1 MKLFVSKKKYDL
13 ISNEY
18 LKLSNDYEELRE
30 EYKNS
35 IEISKNNFLRATELE
50 SENEKL
56 LLNEASFNNEIIT
69 LNQEIR
75 LYERT
80 VKLYEKTVKE
90 LEKEIDNLKKGNKA
104 LSEMWNDANRKLW
117 CNQESARQLR
127 KLSEDILSSQ
137 RLDKNY
143 IASYI
148 RNISAYVGGGVG
160 VEVKPKEGKENE

>member
-1 MKLFVSKKKYDL
+1 MKFKLFVSKKKYDL
-13 ISNEY
+13 ISKEY
-18 LKLSNDYEELRE
+18 LKLSDDYEKLRE

-56 LLNEASFNNEIIT
+56 LLNEASLNHEIII
-69 LNQEIR
+69 LNQGM
-75 LYERT
+75 
-80 VKLYEKTVKE
+80 KLYEKTVKE

-127 KLSEDILSSQ
+127 KLSEDILNSQ
-137 RLDKNY
+137 KIDKKQLAAY
-143 IASYI
+143 IHD
-148 RNISAYVGGGVG
+148 ISFYVGGGVG
-160 VEVKPKEGKENE
+160 VEVKSKEEKENE

>member
-30 EYKNS
+30 EYINS
-35 IEISKNNFLRATELE
+35 IEISENNFLRATELE
-50 SENEKL
+50 SKNEKL

-69 LNQEIR
+69 LNQEI
-75 LYERT
+75 
-80 VKLYEKTVKE
+80 KLYEKTVKE

-104 LSEMWNDANRKLW
+104 LSEMWNTTNKKLW

-160 VEVKPKEGKENE
+160 VEVKPKEEKENE

>member
-30 EYKNS
+30 EYINS

-50 SENEKL
+50 SKNEKL
-56 LLNEASFNNEIIT
+56 LLNEASLNHEIII
-69 LNQEIR
+69 LNQGM
-75 LYERT
+75 
-80 VKLYEKTVKE
+80 KLYEKTVKE

-104 LSEMWNDANRKLW
+104 LSEMWNDVNRKLW

-127 KLSEDILSSQ
+127 KLSEDILSLQ
-137 RLDKNY
+137 KLDKNY

-160 VEVKPKEGKENE
+160 VELKPKEGEKKNEQNT

>member
-13 ISNEY
+13 ISNEH
-18 LKLSNDYEELRE
+18 LKLSDDYEELRE

-56 LLNEASFNNEIIT
+56 LLNEASLNHEIII
-69 LNQEIR
+69 LNQGM
-75 LYERT
+75 
-80 VKLYEKTVKE
+80 KLYEKTVKE

-104 LSEMWNDANRKLW
+104 LSEMWNTTNKKLW

-127 KLSEDILSSQ
+127 KLSEDILNSQ
-137 RLDKNY
+137 KIDKKQLAAY
-143 IASYI
+143 IHD
-148 RNISAYVGGGVG
+148 ISFYVGGGVG
-160 VEVKPKEGKENE
+160 VEVKPKEIGDK

>member
-18 LKLSNDYEELRE
+18 LKLSDDYEELRE
-30 EYKNS
+30 EYINS

-56 LLNEASFNNEIIT
+56 LLNEASLNHEIII
-69 LNQEIR
+69 LNQGM
-75 LYERT
+75 
-80 VKLYEKTVKE
+80 KLYEKTVKE

-104 LSEMWNDANRKLW
+104 LSEMWNTTNKKLW

-160 VEVKPKEGKENE
+160 VELKPKEGEKKNEQNT

>member
-1 MKLFVSKKKYDL
+1 MKFKLFVSKKKYDL

-18 LKLSNDYEELRE
+18 LKLSDDYEELRE

-69 LNQEIR
+69 LNQEI
-75 LYERT
+75 
-80 VKLYEKTVKE
+80 KLYEKTVKE

-104 LSEMWNDANRKLW
+104 LSEMWNATNKKLW

-127 KLSEDILSSQ
+127 KLSEDILNSQ
-137 RLDKNY
+137 KIDKKQLATY
-143 IASYI
+143 IHD
-148 RNISAYVGGGVG
+148 ISFYVGGGVG
-160 VEVKPKEGKENE
+160 VEVKPKEEKENE

>member
-1 MKLFVSKKKYDL
+1 MKFKLFVSKKKYDL
-13 ISNEY
+13 ISKEY
-18 LKLSNDYEELRE
+18 LKLSDDYEELRE

-56 LLNEASFNNEIIT
+56 LLNEASLNHEIII
-69 LNQEIR
+69 LNQGM
-75 LYERT
+75 
-80 VKLYEKTVKE
+80 KLYEKTVKE

-127 KLSEDILSSQ
+127 KLSEDILNSQ
-137 RLDKNY
+137 KIDKKQLAAY
-143 IASYI
+143 IHD
-148 RNISAYVGGGVG
+148 ISFYVGGGVG
-160 VEVKPKEGKENE
+160 VEVKSKEEKENE

>member
-18 LKLSNDYEELRE
+18 LKLSNDYEKLRE

-35 IEISKNNFLRATELE
+35 MKISKNNFLRATELE
-50 SENEKL
+50 TENEKL
-56 LLNEASFNNEIIT
+56 LLNEASLNHEIII
-69 LNQEIR
+69 LNQGM
-75 LYERT
+75 
-80 VKLYEKTVKE
+80 KLYEKTVKE

-104 LSEMWNDANRKLW
+104 LSEMWNTTNKKLW

-160 VEVKPKEGKENE
+160 VELKPKEGEKKNEQNT

>member
-18 LKLSNDYEELRE
+18 LKLSNDYEKLRE
-30 EYKNS
+30 EYINS

-56 LLNEASFNNEIIT
+56 LLNEASLNHEIII
-69 LNQEIR
+69 LNQGM
-75 LYERT
+75 
-80 VKLYEKTVKE
+80 KLYEKTVKE

-104 LSEMWNDANRKLW
+104 LSEMWNTTNKKLW
-117 CNQESARQLR
+117 CNQESARQLS

-160 VEVKPKEGKENE
+160 VELKPKEGEKKNEQNT

>member
-13 ISNEY
+13 ISKEY
-18 LKLSNDYEELRE
+18 LKLSDDYEELRE

-56 LLNEASFNNEIIT
+56 LLNEASFNNEIIA
-69 LNQEIR
+69 LNQEI
-75 LYERT
+75 
-80 VKLYEKTVKE
+80 KLYEKTVKE
-90 LEKEIDNLKKGNKA
+90 LEKEIDNLKKGNKV
-104 LSEMWNDANRKLW
+104 LSEMWNTTNKKLW

-127 KLSEDILSSQ
+127 KLSEDILNSQ
-137 RLDKNY
+137 KIDKNY

-160 VEVKPKEGKENE
+160 VELKSKGGEKKNEQNT

>member
-18 LKLSNDYEELRE
+18 LKLSDDYEKLRE

-56 LLNEASFNNEIIT
+56 LLNEVSFNNEIIT
-69 LNQEIR
+69 LNQEI
-75 LYERT
+75 
-80 VKLYEKTVKE
+80 KLYEKTVKE

-104 LSEMWNDANRKLW
+104 LSEMWNATNKKLW

-127 KLSEDILSSQ
+127 KLSEDILSLQ
-137 RLDKNY
+137 KLDKNY

-160 VEVKPKEGKENE
+160 VELKPKEGEKKNEQNT

>member
-18 LKLSNDYEELRE
+18 LKLSNDYEKLRE
-30 EYKNS
+30 EYINS

-56 LLNEASFNNEIIT
+56 LLNEASLNHEIII
-69 LNQEIR
+69 LNQGM
-75 LYERT
+75 
-80 VKLYEKTVKE
+80 KLYEKTVKE

-104 LSEMWNDANRKLW
+104 LSEMWNTTNKKLW

-160 VEVKPKEGKENE
+160 VELKSKEGEKKNEQNT

>member
-18 LKLSNDYEELRE
+18 LKLSDDYEKLRE

-56 LLNEASFNNEIIT
+56 LLNEVSFNNEIIT
-69 LNQEIR
+69 LNQEI
-75 LYERT
+75 
-80 VKLYEKTVKE
+80 KLYEKTVKE

-104 LSEMWNDANRKLW
+104 LSEMWNITNKKLW

-127 KLSEDILSSQ
+127 KLSEDILSLQ
-137 RLDKNY
+137 KLDKNY

-160 VEVKPKEGKENE
+160 VELKPKEGEKKNEQNT

>member
-1 MKLFVSKKKYDL
+1 MKFKLFVSKKKYDL
-13 ISNEY
+13 ISKEY
-18 LKLSNDYEELRE
+18 LKLSDDYEELRE

-56 LLNEASFNNEIIT
+56 LLNEVSFNNEIIT
-69 LNQEIR
+69 LNQEI
-75 LYERT
+75 
-80 VKLYEKTVKE
+80 KLYEKTVKE

-127 KLSEDILSSQ
+127 KLSEDILNSQ
-137 RLDKNY
+137 KIDKKQLATY
-143 IASYI
+143 IHD
-148 RNISAYVGGGVG
+148 ISFYVGGGVG
-160 VEVKPKEGKENE
+160 VELKPKEGEKKNEQNT

>member
-18 LKLSNDYEELRE
+18 LKLSNDYEKLRE

-35 IEISKNNFLRATELE
+35 MKISKNNFLRATELE
-50 SENEKL
+50 TENEKL
-56 LLNEASFNNEIIT
+56 LLNEASLNHEIII
-69 LNQEIR
+69 LNQGM
-75 LYERT
+75 
-80 VKLYEKTVKE
+80 KLYEKTVKE
-90 LEKEIDNLKKGNKA
+90 LEKEIDNLKKGNKT

-160 VEVKPKEGKENE
+160 VELKSKEGEKKNEQNT

>member
-18 LKLSNDYEELRE
+18 LKLSDDYEELRE
-30 EYKNS
+30 EYINS

-50 SENEKL
+50 TENEKL

-69 LNQEIR
+69 LNQEI
-75 LYERT
+75 
-80 VKLYEKTVKE
+80 KLYEKTVKE
-90 LEKEIDNLKKGNKA
+90 LEKEIDNLKKGNKV
-104 LSEMWNDANRKLW
+104 LSEMWNTTNKKLW

-127 KLSEDILSSQ
+127 KLSEDILNSQ
-137 RLDKNY
+137 KIDKNY

-160 VEVKPKEGKENE
+160 VELKPKEGEKKNEQNT

>member
-18 LKLSNDYEELRE
+18 LKLSNDYEKLRE
-30 EYKNS
+30 EYINS

-56 LLNEASFNNEIIT
+56 LLNEASLNHEIII
-69 LNQEIR
+69 LNQGM
-75 LYERT
+75 
-80 VKLYEKTVKE
+80 KLYEKTVKE

-104 LSEMWNDANRKLW
+104 LSEMWNTTNKKLW

-160 VEVKPKEGKENE
+160 VELKPKEGEKKNEQNT

>member
-1 MKLFVSKKKYDL
+1 MKFKLFVSKKRYDL
-13 ISNEY
+13 ISKEY
-18 LKLSNDYEELRE
+18 LKLSDDYEKLRE

-50 SENEKL
+50 TENEKL
-56 LLNEASFNNEIIT
+56 LLNEASFNHEIII
-69 LNQEIR
+69 LNQGM
-75 LYERT
+75 
-80 VKLYEKTVKE
+80 KLYEKTVKE

-104 LSEMWNDANRKLW
+104 LSEMWNTTNKKLW

-160 VEVKPKEGKENE
+160 VELKPKEGEKKNEQNT

>member
-18 LKLSNDYEELRE
+18 LKLSNDYEKLRE
-30 EYKNS
+30 EYINS

-56 LLNEASFNNEIIT
+56 LLNEASFNNEIIA
-69 LNQEIR
+69 LNQEI
-75 LYERT
+75 
-80 VKLYEKTVKE
+80 KLYEKTVKE
-90 LEKEIDNLKKGNKA
+90 LEKEIDNLKKGNKV
-104 LSEMWNDANRKLW
+104 LSEMWNTTNKKLW

-127 KLSEDILSSQ
+127 KLSEDILNSQ
-137 RLDKNY
+137 KIDKNY

-160 VEVKPKEGKENE
+160 VELKPKEGEKKNEQNT

>member
-1 MKLFVSKKKYDL
+1 MKFKLFVSKKKYDL
-13 ISNEY
+13 ISKEY
-18 LKLSNDYEELRE
+18 LKLSDDYEELRE

-69 LNQEIR
+69 LNQEI
-75 LYERT
+75 
-80 VKLYEKTVKE
+80 KLYEKTVKE

-104 LSEMWNDANRKLW
+104 LSEMWNDVNRKLW

-127 KLSEDILSSQ
+127 KLSEDILSLQ
-137 RLDKNY
+137 KLDKNY

-160 VEVKPKEGKENE
+160 VEVKPKEEKENE